1 MQHRRRQGRFVA
13 IGGPDGV
20 GKTSVAR
27 SLLERHHG
35 PTAYVHFRPAAFA
48 ALPPVPPATAQPP
61 PTKTPATG
69 PRPLGW
75 ARLAA
80 SWFRFWLGYLTAV
93 RPALRAGA
101 LVVADRWAYG
111 YVAQPQALRFAG
123 PAWLA
128 RLAVRLLPQPDLF
141 VNLVAPVDVIR
152 SRKAELSVE
161 EIAAELGLWA
171 AVPAPRGVTLDTS
184 DDPARLAD
192 EVLRRLDA
200 LP

>member
-1 MQHRRRQGRFVA
+1 MQHRRRPGHFVA

-20 GKTSVAR
+20 GKTSAAR
-27 SLLERHHG
+27 ALLVRYEG
-35 PTAYVHFRPAAFA
+35 PTGYVHFRPAPFTP
-48 ALPPVPPATAQPP
+48 LPPLPPATSQPP
-61 PTKTPATG
+61 PTKTPPTG

-80 SWFRFWLGYLTAV
+80 GWARFWLGYLTAV

-111 YVAQPQALRFAG
+111 YVVQPQALRFAG

-152 SRKAELSVE
+152 SRKAELSVD
-161 EIAAELGLWA
+161 EIAAELRRWA
-171 AVPAPRGVTLDTS
+171 AVPATRHMTLDAS
-184 DDPARLAD
+184 DQPDRLAD
-192 EVLRRLDA
+192 EVLRRLGS